1 MQFIVLHSLPVGLI
15 PIERLRSIFLYTHSQ
30 CITLCI
36 PFSIVAKV
44 SWVRVS
50 DVKVLTMNAMEET
63 NEELPDFTIEVNFK

>member
-44 SWVRVS
+44 S
-50 DVKVLTMNAMEET
+50 
-63 NEELPDFTIEVNFK
+63 